1 MRMLEYRLDLVGQGY
16 TVVSGDRHYEN
27 TPSRKCLPIRMYR
40 LIEYNKPVDWLEDLV
55 ENLRFNYD
63 LDKGTEEEYREKYAN
78 ILLGKSPE
86 WIITAFHVTVGEVFV
101 DIYNTKTERTNYFYL
116 ETDKYG
122 FDLRFEV
129 PRADGGPAA
138 VYDVRI
144 YGVKSEAENARTTVT
159 EYINHVRREIEF
171 FRKAPS
177 NERTCIEDTYIV
189 VTEYA
194 DL

>member
-1 MRMLEYRLDLVGQGY
+1 MRLLEYRQDLFGQGY
-16 TVVSGDRHYEN
+16 TVINSDRHYEN
-27 TPSRKCLPIRMYR
+27 APTRKCLPIRMHR
-40 LIEYNKPVDWLEDLV
+40 LVERKVIDCFEDLV

-63 LDKGTEEEYREKYAN
+63 LDKGTKEEYRQKYAN

-86 WIITAFHVTVGEVFV
+86 WIIVAFQVTVGAVYI
-101 DIYNTKTERTNYFYL
+101 DLYNTETERISFFSL
-116 ETDKYG
+116 KTDKYG

-144 YGVKSEAENARTTVT
+144 EGVKSEAEDARTTVT

-171 FRKAPS
+171 FRKAPGS
-177 NERTCIEDTYIV
+177 EETYIE

>member
-1 MRMLEYRLDLVGQGY
+1 MRLLEYRQDLFGRGY
-16 TVVSGDRHYEN
+16 TVINSDRHYEN
-27 TPSRKCLPIRMYR
+27 TPTRKCLPIRMYR
-40 LIEYNKPVDWLEDLV
+40 LVEYNKPVAQFNDLV

-63 LDKGTEEEYREKYAN
+63 LSKGTEEEYRQKYAN

-86 WIITAFHVTVGEVFV
+86 WIIVAFQVTVGEIYI
-101 DIYNTKTERTNYFYL
+101 DLYNTETERISFFSL
-116 ETDKYG
+116 KTDKYG

-129 PRADGGPAA
+129 PRADGGPDA
-138 VYDVRI
+138 VYDVGI
-144 YGVKSEAENARTTVT
+144 EGVKSEAEDARTTVT

-171 FRKAPS
+171 FRKP
-177 NERTCIEDTYIV
+177 ETRDEIYIE

>member
-1 MRMLEYRLDLVGQGY
+1 MV
-16 TVVSGDRHYEN
+16 
-27 TPSRKCLPIRMYR
+27 
-40 LIEYNKPVDWLEDLV
+40 
-55 ENLRFNYD
+55 
-63 LDKGTEEEYREKYAN
+63 
-78 ILLGKSPE
+78 
-86 WIITAFHVTVGEVFV
+86 AFQVTVGAVYI
-101 DIYNTKTERTNYFYL
+101 DLYNTETERISFFSL
-116 ETDKYG
+116 KTDKYG

-144 YGVKSEAENARTTVT
+144 EGVKSEAEDARTTVT

-171 FRKAPS
+171 FRKAPGS
-177 NERTCIEDTYIV
+177 EETYIE